1 MIKAR
6 ELRVGDVFNLFV
18 GGEVVEVSSVADGK
32 RIKTKMLL
40 RDQPTGL
47 EFTDAGCVI
56 EFLCPPGRPFS
67 VWWDR
72 RDDDDD
78 DEDPE
83 VDPNPTDGGP
93 PVLVDA
99 D

>member
-1 MIKAR
+1 MMS
-6 ELRVGDVFNLFV
+6 FNLFV
-18 GGEVVEVSSVADGK
+18 RAEVSSVADGK

-67 VWWDR
+67 VGGTGATTATMTTMTTRLIPIR
-72 RDDDDD
+72 RTATRWSWSM
-78 DEDPE
+78 
-83 VDPNPTDGGP
+83 PTDERRPGP
-93 PVLVDA
+93 
-99 D
+99 

>member
-1 MIKAR
+1 MMS
-6 ELRVGDVFNLFV
+6 FNLFV
-18 GGEVVEVSSVADGK
+18 RAEVSSVADGK

-47 EFTDAGCVI
+47 EFTDAGCVV

-72 RDDDDD
+72 RDDDNDN
-78 DEDPE
+78 DPE
-83 VDPNPTDGGP
+83 VDPDPANDGP